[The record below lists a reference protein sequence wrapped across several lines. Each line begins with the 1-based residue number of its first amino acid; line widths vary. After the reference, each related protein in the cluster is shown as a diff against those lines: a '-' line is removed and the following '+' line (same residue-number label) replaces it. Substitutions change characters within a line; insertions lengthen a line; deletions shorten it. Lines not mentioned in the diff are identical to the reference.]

1 MEDLSSRLKQV
12 RTELNLSQTEL
23 AEKLD
28 VQQADISRWE
38 SGKTTP
44 NFQTLQK
51 YSSLNVNVSWLFS
64 GNGCI
69 FEYKVDGTT
78 YLERRLFYRKSNGTP
93 YEIFAVEE
101 HMDGEVKRRD
111 PHLYEKQLSALI
123 STIWDMK
130 NATEAEG
137 LVSRQA

>member
-64 GNGCI
+64 GNGSI
-69 FEYKVDGTT
+69 FEDKVDGTT
-78 YLERRLFYRKSNGTP
+78 YLERRCFIENPMVLRMRFSLLKNIWMEKLNV
-93 YEIFAVEE
+93 EI
-101 HMDGEVKRRD
+101 
-111 PHLYEKQLSALI
+111 PIY
-123 STIWDMK
+123 MK
-130 NATEAEG
+130 NSY
-137 LVSRQA
+137 LL